1 MLSTERCRH
10 SQKLTWNKENSLF
23 FAYYLG
29 NKENMRRSAFFL
41 SVWTI
46 AFMWDEVLKHGYII
60 RLKVPE
66 NICMLKY
73 WSQTAEVLFRH
84 AVSDSDTPQEKSVST
99 LFVGES
105 QLL

>member
-1 MLSTERCRH
+1 
-10 SQKLTWNKENSLF
+10 
-23 FAYYLG
+23 
-29 NKENMRRSAFFL
+29 
-41 SVWTI
+41 
-46 AFMWDEVLKHGYII
+46 
-60 RLKVPE
+60 
-66 NICMLKY
+66 MLKY